1 MDWYTSAGKKILDA
15 DIDFLLDTIKVYIAT
30 TAYTFSALHDFID
43 DATNQVTGTGYTAGG
58 ETLAG
63 KSTSAANPSV
73 FDANDVVIAQSAGG
87 FANGRNL
94 INYKDTGTPGTS
106 PVICRF
112 GAAADFGNVNG
123 QLTIQWAATGLVRA
137 TLS

>member
-1 MDWYTSAGKKILDA
+1 MDWYTSFAKKDLDA
-15 DIDFLLDTIKVYIAT
+15 DVDFLADTMKVYIAT
-30 TAYTFSALHDFID
+30 NAYTFSAAHVFASDL
-43 DATNQVTGTGYTAGG
+43 TNQVSGTGYTAGG

-63 KSTSAANPSV
+63 KTTSAANPSV
-73 FDANDVVIAQSAGG
+73 ADANDVVIAQSAGG

-94 INYKDTGTPGTS
+94 VIYKDTGTPGTA
-106 PVICRF
+106 PLVCRF

-123 QLTIQWAATGLVRA
+123 QLTIQWAATGILRE